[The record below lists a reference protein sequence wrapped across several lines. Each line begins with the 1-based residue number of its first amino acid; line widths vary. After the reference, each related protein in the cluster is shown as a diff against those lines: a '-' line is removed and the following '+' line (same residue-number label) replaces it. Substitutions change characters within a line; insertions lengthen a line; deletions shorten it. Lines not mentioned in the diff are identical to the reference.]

1 MILKIP
7 TGALILGLSGVL
19 PFAWGAVT
27 LLSEEAFNFGIENF
41 GARFVGPL
49 IQLSYGV
56 IILCFMS
63 GVLWGFATKMDEKN
77 GSLGYILSVLP
88 ALWAFLSMGRGP
100 ISDTMSLIVGF
111 LAVLLID
118 RHFYLLKL
126 TPLWWM
132 NLRTPLTFLVISLF
146 CLLYTSPSPRDVE
159 ESRMPSSA

>member
-100 ISDTMSLIVGF
+100 ISDTINLIVGF

-132 NLRTPLTFLVISLF
+132 NLRTPLTFLVISL
-146 CLLYTSPSPRDVE
+146 LGLGIII
-159 ESRMPSSA
+159 

>member
-1 MILKIP
+1 MISKIP
-7 TGALILGLSGVL
+7 TGALILGLSGVI

-27 LLSEEAFNFGIENF
+27 LISEEAFNFGIENF

-77 GSLGYILSVLP
+77 GSLGYVLSIVP

-100 ISDTMSLIVGF
+100 VSDTISLIVGF

-118 RHFYLLKL
+118 KHFYLLKL

-132 NLRTPLTFLVISLF
+132 NLRIPLTFLVISL
-146 CLLYTSPSPRDVE
+146 LGLGIII
-159 ESRMPSSA
+159 

>member
-100 ISDTMSLIVGF
+100 ISDTISLIVGF

-126 TPLWWM
+126 TPIWWM
-132 NLRTPLTFLVISLF
+132 NLRTPLTFLVISL
-146 CLLYTSPSPRDVE
+146 LGLGIII
-159 ESRMPSSA
+159 

>member
-1 MILKIP
+1 VISKIP
-7 TGALILGLSGVL
+7 TGALILGLSGVI

-27 LLSEEAFNFGIENF
+27 LISEEAFNFGIENF

-77 GSLGYILSVLP
+77 GSLGYILSIVP

-100 ISDTMSLIVGF
+100 ISDTISLIVGF

-132 NLRTPLTFLVISLF
+132 NLRIPLTFLVISL
-146 CLLYTSPSPRDVE
+146 LGLGIII
-159 ESRMPSSA
+159 

>member
-100 ISDTMSLIVGF
+100 ISDTISLIVGF

-132 NLRTPLTFLVISLF
+132 NLRIPLTFLVISL
-146 CLLYTSPSPRDVE
+146 LGLGIII
-159 ESRMPSSA
+159 

>member
-1 MILKIP
+1 VISKIP
-7 TGALILGLSGVL
+7 TGALILGLSGVI

-27 LLSEEAFNFGIENF
+27 LISEEAFNFGIENF

-77 GSLGYILSVLP
+77 GSLGYILSVVP

-100 ISDTMSLIVGF
+100 ISDTISLIVGF

-118 RHFYLLKL
+118 KHFYLLKL

-132 NLRTPLTFLVISLF
+132 NLRIPLTFLVISL
-146 CLLYTSPSPRDVE
+146 LGLGIII
-159 ESRMPSSA
+159 

>member
-88 ALWAFLSMGRGP
+88 ALLAFLSMGRGP
-100 ISDTMSLIVGF
+100 ISDTISLIVGF

-126 TPLWWM
+126 TQLWWM
-132 NLRTPLTFLVISLF
+132 NLRTPLTFLVISMLG
-146 CLLYTSPSPRDVE
+146 LGIII
-159 ESRMPSSA
+159 

>member
-88 ALWAFLSMGRGP
+88 VLWAFLAMGRGP
-100 ISDTMSLIVGF
+100 ISDTISLIVGF

-132 NLRTPLTFLVISLF
+132 NLRIPLTFLVISL
-146 CLLYTSPSPRDVE
+146 LGLGIII
-159 ESRMPSSA
+159 

>member
-7 TGALILGLSGVL
+7 TGALILGLFGVL

-77 GSLGYILSVLP
+77 GSLGYILSVIP

-100 ISDTMSLIVGF
+100 ISDTISLIVGF

-132 NLRTPLTFLVISLF
+132 NLRTPLTFLVISL
-146 CLLYTSPSPRDVE
+146 LGLGIII
-159 ESRMPSSA
+159 

>member
-27 LLSEEAFNFGIENF
+27 LLSAEAFNFGIENF

-100 ISDTMSLIVGF
+100 ISDTISLIVGF

-132 NLRTPLTFLVISLF
+132 NLRIPLTFLVISL
-146 CLLYTSPSPRDVE
+146 LGLGIII
-159 ESRMPSSA
+159 

>member
-77 GSLGYILSVLP
+77 GSLGYVLSVLP

-100 ISDTMSLIVGF
+100 INDTISLIVGF

-132 NLRTPLTFLVISLF
+132 NLRIPLTFLVISL
-146 CLLYTSPSPRDVE
+146 LGLGIII
-159 ESRMPSSA
+159 

>member
-88 ALWAFLSMGRGP
+88 ALWAFFSMGRGP
-100 ISDTMSLIVGF
+100 ISDTISLIVGF

-132 NLRTPLTFLVISLF
+132 NLRIPLTFLVISL
-146 CLLYTSPSPRDVE
+146 LGLGIII
-159 ESRMPSSA
+159 

>member
-7 TGALILGLSGVL
+7 TGALILGISGVL

-27 LLSEEAFNFGIENF
+27 LLSEEAFNFGIANF

-100 ISDTMSLIVGF
+100 ISDTISLIVGF

-132 NLRTPLTFLVISLF
+132 NLRIPLTFLVISL
-146 CLLYTSPSPRDVE
+146 LGLGIII
-159 ESRMPSSA
+159 

>member
-19 PFAWGAVT
+19 PFAWGALT

-100 ISDTMSLIVGF
+100 ISDTISLIVGF

-132 NLRTPLTFLVISLF
+132 NLRIPLTFLVISL
-146 CLLYTSPSPRDVE
+146 LGLGIII
-159 ESRMPSSA
+159 

>member
-77 GSLGYILSVLP
+77 GSLGYLLSVLP

-100 ISDTMSLIVGF
+100 ISDTISLIVGF

-132 NLRTPLTFLVISLF
+132 NLRIPLTFLVISL
-146 CLLYTSPSPRDVE
+146 LGLGIII
-159 ESRMPSSA
+159 

>member
-100 ISDTMSLIVGF
+100 ISDTISLIVGF

-118 RHFYLLKL
+118 RHFYLLKF

-132 NLRTPLTFLVISLF
+132 NLRIPLTFLVISL
-146 CLLYTSPSPRDVE
+146 LGLGIIV
-159 ESRMPSSA
+159 

>member
-100 ISDTMSLIVGF
+100 ISDTISLIVGF

-132 NLRTPLTFLVISLF
+132 SLRIPLTFLVISL
-146 CLLYTSPSPRDVE
+146 LGLGIII
-159 ESRMPSSA
+159 

>member
-7 TGALILGLSGVL
+7 TGALILGLFGVL

-27 LLSEEAFNFGIENF
+27 LLSEEAFNFGIKNF

-100 ISDTMSLIVGF
+100 ISDTISLIVGF

-132 NLRTPLTFLVISLF
+132 NLRIPLTFIVISL
-146 CLLYTSPSPRDVE
+146 LALGIII
-159 ESRMPSSA
+159 

>member
-1 MILKIP
+1 MIFKIP

-77 GSLGYILSVLP
+77 GTLGYILSVLP

-100 ISDTMSLIVGF
+100 ISDTISLIVGF

-132 NLRTPLTFLVISLF
+132 NLRIPLTFLVISL
-146 CLLYTSPSPRDVE
+146 LGLGIII
-159 ESRMPSSA
+159 

>member
-77 GSLGYILSVLP
+77 GSLGYILSIVP

-100 ISDTMSLIVGF
+100 VSDTISLIVGF

-118 RHFYLLKL
+118 KHFYHLKL

-132 NLRTPLTFLVISLF
+132 NLRIPLTFLVISL
-146 CLLYTSPSPRDVE
+146 LGLGIII
-159 ESRMPSSA
+159 